1 MSRSLRKK
9 DLEVQGVFQRLKNF
23 LKKQLRVLIKSGHP
37 YLKPKYW
44 LIYAVAFAMGFYL
57 WGPANGLTKFM
68 NWKDSRAPKTS
79 ETPTIETLQREIE
92 LLKQMIQTEKERVE
106 ESISK
111 FNPDNFSR
119 PALGKIIQG
128 FEWNKSDETW
138 KLHPGVDIGMPL
150 GSNVM
155 AGAEGVV
162 KEIISTSEEGLTVVL
177 EHGDGWESVYG
188 NLEEVTVKQGDR
200 IIKGMIIGNSGATSC
215 NSMTPG
221 FHFGINHNQKPVN
234 PGNIIKGL
242 NK

>member
-1 MSRSLRKK
+1 
-9 DLEVQGVFQRLKNF
+9 
-23 LKKQLRVLIKSGHP
+23 
-37 YLKPKYW
+37 
-44 LIYAVAFAMGFYL
+44 
-57 WGPANGLTKFM
+57 
-68 NWKDSRAPKTS
+68 
-79 ETPTIETLQREIE
+79 
-92 LLKQMIQTEKERVE
+92 
-106 ESISK
+106 
-111 FNPDNFSR
+111 
-119 PALGKIIQG
+119 
-128 FEWNKSDETW
+128 
-138 KLHPGVDIGMPL
+138 MPL

-221 FHFGINHNQKPVN
+221 VHFGINHNQKPVN